1 MGYVIAQQGG
11 GSLGGIKRKYG
22 LVREPTNR
30 RRPIWPLAVVFGL
43 LGILV
48 IVTFFI
54 YISRLSDNP
63 GGGAYSAGNQASTQS
78 KSAIAVPENVTVT
91 VDKGATINWELTDDV
106 RIIGYNVYRY
116 KSGDDPGSKVNSAIV
131 SDTVYHDDEGTMFNS
146 YAVATVDSN
155 GREGAQSNQVVPAVE
170 PVSLAGLTPT
180 QEPVMVE
187 DVTITEPPEK
197 ELPPSFVGCTAAGMS
212 YSGVWYEEHYAE
224 VMGGVIMVTPY
235 SGDSVSYTF
244 SGESVAVISTR
255 HWNYGIMD
263 IYVDGEL
270 RQQVD
275 LYAPETIASDTVF
288 SASGL
293 GPGAHTIKLVCTGR
307 KNSEANF
314 TFINLE
320 ALQVR

>member
-22 LVREPTNR
+22 LVKEPANR
-30 RRPIWPLAVVFGL
+30 RRPIWPMVLIFGL

-48 IVTFFI
+48 LATFFV
-54 YISRLSDNP
+54 YLSRLSDNP
-63 GGGAYSAGNQASTQS
+63 GGGAYGTGNQASSQA
-78 KSAIAVPENVTVT
+78 KSTIAVPEEVSVT
-91 VDKGATINWELTDDV
+91 VDKGATISWEATDDV

-116 KSGDDPGSKVNSAIV
+116 KSGDDPGSKVNSAII

-146 YAVATVDSN
+146 YAVATVDSS
-155 GREGAQSNQVVPAVE
+155 GREGAPSNQVAPVVE

-180 QEPVMVE
+180 QEPEMVE

-212 YSGVWYEEHYAE
+212 YNGVWYEEHYAE

-244 SGESVAVISTR
+244 SGESVAVVATR
-255 HWNYGIMD
+255 HRNYGIMD

-275 LYAPETIASDTVF
+275 LYAPETIASETVF
-288 SASGL
+288 TASGL
-293 GPGAHTIKLVCTGR
+293 GPGAHSIKLVCTGR
-307 KNSEANF
+307 KNSDASF

-320 ALQVR
+320 ALQIR

>member
-1 MGYVIAQQGG
+1 MR
-11 GSLGGIKRKYG
+11 GIKRKYG
-22 LVREPTNR
+22 LAREPTNR

-48 IVTFFI
+48 IVTFFV

-63 GGGAYSAGNQASTQS
+63 GGGGYGTGNQASSQA
-78 KSAIAVPENVTVT
+78 KSTIAVPENVSVT
-91 VDKGATINWELTDDV
+91 VDNGATISWEATDDV
-106 RIIGYNVYRY
+106 RIVGYNVYRY
-116 KSGDDPGSKVNSAIV
+116 KSGDDPGSKVNSAII

-146 YAVATVDSN
+146 YAVATVDTN
-155 GREGAQSNQVVPAVE
+155 GREGESSSQVVAVTE

-180 QEPVMVE
+180 REPEKIE
-187 DVTITEPPEK
+187 DVTLTEPPE
-197 ELPPSFVGCTAAGMS
+197 EQLPPSFVGSTAAGMS

-235 SGDSVSYTF
+235 TGDSVSYTF
-244 SGESVAVISTR
+244 SGESVAVVSTR

-275 LYAPETIASDTVF
+275 LYAPETIAGETVF

-307 KNSEANF
+307 KNPEANF

-320 ALQVR
+320 ALQIR